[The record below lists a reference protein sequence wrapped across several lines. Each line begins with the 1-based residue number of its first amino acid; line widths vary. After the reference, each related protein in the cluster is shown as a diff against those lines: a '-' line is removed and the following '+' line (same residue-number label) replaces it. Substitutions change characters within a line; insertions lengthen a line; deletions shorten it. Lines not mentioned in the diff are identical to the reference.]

1 MVKMS
6 NKKYSI
12 IYLDPSWYFPP
23 RNNSSTR
30 FGGGITNKYPV
41 MKLDEIKKIN
51 IPSLAEDNCAMF
63 MWVTTSSTSDSNL
76 AQKLQLFEHWG
87 FKLVGEAFNWVKTNP
102 KSGTPFFGIG
112 YYTKSGSEKCY
123 LGIKGKMK
131 PVSNYVSSTIIA
143 PREAHSKKPDIV
155 RDKIVELF
163 GDLPR
168 VELFARQNYEGWDAI
183 GNQLNGIDLRDFIG
197 E

>member
-1 MVKMS
+1 MN
-6 NKKYSI
+6 NKYNI
-12 IYLDPSWYFPP
+12 IYADPCWWFPP
-23 RNNSSTR
+23 RNNPNSK
-30 FGGGITNKYPV
+30 FGGGVTNKYPV
-41 MKLDEIKKIN
+41 MKLDEIKQLD
-51 IPSLAEDNCAMF
+51 IPSICEDNCAMF

-76 AQKLQLFEHWG
+76 ADKLQLFEHWG
-87 FKLVGEAFNWVKTNP
+87 FRLVGEAFNWVKTNP
-102 KSGTPFFGIG
+102 KSGTPFFGPG

-143 PREAHSKKPDIV
+143 PREAHSKKPDII

-168 VELFARQNYEGWDAI
+168 VELFARQTASGWSSL
-183 GNQLNGIDLRDFIG
+183 GNEIDGQDLRDILTNNN
-197 E
+197 